1 MLPRLSRR
9 WRTAGTLKPGD
20 YVHTPVAGYRIVSV
34 GRTQQTVAV
43 EAALDSGTPM
53 FVTHPAGR
61 SLDVTRTFRG
71 LRRFLTFLT
80 R

>member
-9 WRTAGTLKPGD
+9 WRTAGSLKPGD
-20 YVHTPVAGYRIVSV
+20 YVHTPVAGYRIISV
-34 GRTQQTVAV
+34 GHIPGSVAI

-71 LRRFLTFLT
+71 LRRFMPAS
-80 R
+80 

>member
-9 WRTAGTLKPGD
+9 WRTATNLKPGD
-20 YVHTPVAGYRIVSV
+20 YVHTPVAGYRVVSV
-34 GRTQQTVAV
+34 SRTVGSVVV
-43 EAALDSGTPM
+43 ETCLDSGTPM

-71 LRRFLTFLT
+71 LRRFLPAT
-80 R
+80 